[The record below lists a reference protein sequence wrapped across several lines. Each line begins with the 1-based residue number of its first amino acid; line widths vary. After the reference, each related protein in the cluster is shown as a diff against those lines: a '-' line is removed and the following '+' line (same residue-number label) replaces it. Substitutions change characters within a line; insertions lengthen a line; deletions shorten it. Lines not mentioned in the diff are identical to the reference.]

1 MGKNI
6 NVESFDEMAKA
17 SKKLQEISD
26 SYTSISKQLM
36 QEASTM
42 STAWEGADNLAFVEK
57 ITGFTE
63 ELQAMAAALSN
74 ASQIIEQQR
83 VNYVDRQDDNIVVVG
98 KLAN

>member
-42 STAWEGADNLAFVEK
+42 GTAWEGSDNLAFVEK

-83 VNYVDRQDDNIVVVG
+83 VNYVNRQDDNISAVG

>member
-42 STAWEGADNLAFVEK
+42 GTAWKVPTISLLSIKSPALPKNCRQWPQRFRM
-57 ITGFTE
+57 
-63 ELQAMAAALSN
+63 QARSSN
-74 ASQIIEQQR
+74 NS
-83 VNYVDRQDDNIVVVG
+83 V
-98 KLAN
+98 

>member
-1 MGKNI
+1 MGQNI

-42 STAWEGADNLAFVEK
+42 GIAWEGADNLAFVEK